1 MAISLKSIR
10 RTTNIS
16 APRMLI
22 YGVAGVGK
30 TSLCAGAPNPIF
42 LFTEDGAGAL
52 SVNAFPIAR
61 SYQDVIDAL
70 SVLLTEDHGYQT
82 LVLDSIDHL
91 EPLVW
96 AQTCFDHQ
104 HATIEDFGF
113 GKGYLHALHY
123 WQTLMDGLNAL
134 RNQKGMAIV
143 LIGHSQI
150 VSFHDPLQD
159 SYDRYQLK
167 LHKRANELISESL
180 DAVLFMNYRTF
191 TQTEDLGFGNKKVR
205 GVATGQ
211 RVICTRESPAYY
223 AKNRYSLPTEILIP
237 DYPANPWM
245 ALQDAIV
252 AGITAHQAAAAPPVA
267 PEQPAHEPATQAA

>member
-1 MAISLKSIR
+1 MAISLNSIK
-10 RTTNIS
+10 RTTSIS
-16 APRMLI
+16 APRMLV

-52 SVNAFPIAR
+52 NVNAFPRAHT
-61 SYQDVIDAL
+61 YQDVIDAL
-70 SVLLTEDHGYQT
+70 SALLNEEHQFQT

-96 AQTCFDHQ
+96 AQCCADHKVS
-104 HATIEDFGF
+104 TIEDFGF

-123 WQTLMDGLNAL
+123 WRTLIDGLNSL
-134 RNQKGMAIV
+134 RDRKGMAII

-150 VSFHDPLQD
+150 VPFHDPMQD

-167 LHKRANELISESL
+167 LHKRANELVSESL

-205 GVATGQ
+205 GITSGE
-211 RVICTRESPAYY
+211 RVVYTRETPAFY
-223 AKNRYSLPTEILIP
+223 AKNRYGLPAEIVVP
-237 DYPANPWM
+237 EYPANPWL
-245 ALQDAIV
+245 AIQNAIV
-252 AGITAHQAAAAPPVA
+252 AGITAHQAAGATS
-267 PEQPAHEPATQAA
+267 ELTQAA